1 MVPYKISGHEVKVD
15 IAFSEEQWS
24 WSRVRFYGG
33 LAKDDKRRIDKEDPF
48 TQDVNVCEQRR
59 KNRFTTL
66 HLKPLIEDK
75 QTEVLD
81 QKGTKHLFQ
90 ELDIYVNP
98 KSK

>member
-1 MVPYKISGHEVKVD
+1 MRD
-15 IAFSEEQWS
+15 A
-24 WSRVRFYGG
+24 
-33 LAKDDKRRIDKEDPF
+33 
-48 TQDVNVCEQRR
+48 CEQRR